1 MNKGVGDDGIP
12 PESIPPDSSL
22 NTLDLMS
29 VLTAEQQVVNAGIA
43 ASTSV
48 EAAYVHHGFRPGIC
62 ASRHV
67 ARKLCIFGV

>member
-1 MNKGVGDDGIP
+1 MNKDVGDDGIP

-43 ASTSV
+43 ASTRD
-48 EAAYVHHGFRPGIC
+48 ED
-62 ASRHV
+62 
-67 ARKLCIFGV
+67 